1 MNNQNQNLREIIV
14 PATINLNMEVK
25 TKENAISKLADM
37 LYEDGRINERSLFI
51 QDILEREK
59 VETTDMG
66 IGVAIPH
73 GTSSSIVKNSIA
85 IGRLTHPIA
94 WDSRKEAKKISV
106 IFLLAVCSE
115 NRDRTHLELISRI
128 ATLLLDDD
136 FLDTL
141 FHTTSKTELLLKI
154 QSCI

>member
-37 LYEDGRINERSLFI
+37 LYADGRINERSVFI

-73 GTSSSIVKNSIA
+73 GTSSSILKNSIA
-85 IGRLTHPIA
+85 IGRLKNPIA
-94 WDSRKEAKKISV
+94 WDSQQEAKKISV

-115 NRDRTHLELISRI
+115 NRDRTHLELISKI

>member
-1 MNNQNQNLREIIV
+1 MNNLHENLREIIV
-14 PATINLNMEVK
+14 PATINLDMEVN
-25 TKENAISKLADM
+25 TKENAIGELADM
-37 LYEDGRINERSLFI
+37 LYADGRINDRSIFI

-73 GTSSSIVKNSIA
+73 GTSSAILKNSIA
-85 IGRLTHPIA
+85 IGRLNDPIA
-94 WDSRKEAKKISV
+94 WDNNEKSKKISV

-115 NRDRTHLELISRI
+115 NRDKTHLELISRI
-128 ATLLLDDD
+128 ATLLIDDD

-141 FHTTSKTELLLKI
+141 FHTNSKTVLLSKI
-154 QSCI
+154 QSSI